1 MWHFDRYEWTRN
13 GVGIEGSGTLVI
25 NEPEKRD
32 EGVYQCF
39 ASNGVGKAMSN
50 TTFLLKSVRAYFDQ
64 DPAGRLPATIG
75 NSLRVDCQP
84 STPNIPSPDVTDFAW
99 RTDDDKTWQLSRR
112 VQIDD
117 NGMQAYMKAMSYIK

>member
-1 MWHFDRYEWTRN
+1 
-13 GVGIEGSGTLVI
+13 
-25 NEPEKRD
+25 
-32 EGVYQCF
+32 
-39 ASNGVGKAMSN
+39 MSN